1 MDKNDSSI
9 NNFNHSISLLER
21 KTLVVTGVKKIDN
34 FDKSHFL
41 LDTTMGYMIIKG
53 EDLELIKLD
62 TFAGNVTIKGTIN
75 SMDYIV
81 ESTKK
86 SEDSIFNRL
95 FRSWV

>member
-95 FRSWV
+95 FRS